1 MAMVEGDASVD
12 HIFIAMFILVLLWRI
27 LYLRGSVV

>member
-1 MAMVEGDASVD
+1 MAMVEGDASVN
-12 HIFIAMFILVLLWRI
+12 HIFIPMFVLVLLWRI